1 MKRIYLIVGLIL
13 TFGIEVMANEGTT
26 KGFYAKPGAPVD
38 LTYCS
43 EPIENAQ
50 SCSANPS
57 NKIANTKSGDVNIT
71 LETTIESGKMSVDIE
86 FDKNITNLSNTPS
99 KLLFDVTKD
108 KKRFPINIKIDGKV
122 DGLYY
127 IRFFITIQED
137 LEKRVRS
144 LAVPVYIGDYN
155 ASRQKEA
162 YPAPMMLKSSNKQIE
177 NVTVFKAKENFEA
190 IKKVDINSSL
200 ETNSSVN

>member
-13 TFGIEVMANEGTT
+13 TLGIEVMANEGTT

-38 LTYCS
+38 LTYRS
-43 EPIENAQ
+43 DPIDN
-50 SCSANPS
+50 N
-57 NKIANTKSGDVNIT
+57 KSGDINIT
-71 LETTIESGKMSVDIE
+71 LDTTAQSGKMEVEIE
-86 FDKNITNLSNTPS
+86 FDKNITNVSNTPS
-99 KLLFDVTKD
+99 KLSFEITKD
-108 KKRFPINIKIDGKV
+108 KNSFPIIITTGGKI

-127 IRFFITIQED
+127 IRLLVTMHED

-162 YPAPMMLKSSNKQIE
+162 YPAPMMLKSSNKPIE